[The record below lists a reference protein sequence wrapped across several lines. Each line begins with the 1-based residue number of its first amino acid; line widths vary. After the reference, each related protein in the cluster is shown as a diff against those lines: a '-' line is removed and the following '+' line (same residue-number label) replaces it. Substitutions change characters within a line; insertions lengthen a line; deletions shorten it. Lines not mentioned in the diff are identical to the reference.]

1 MAGDFNIC
9 MKAMARTQPT
19 PPNTHTRPHKNTN
32 TRSDP
37 DTLHSSHLALFRSA
51 APPQCCPCVYYGQN
65 MRRALLLN
73 GYLHCL
79 AFIVGM
85 DLFWLVGSI
94 LRVGAA

>member
-1 MAGDFNIC
+1 
-9 MKAMARTQPT
+9 
-19 PPNTHTRPHKNTN
+19 
-32 TRSDP
+32 
-37 DTLHSSHLALFRSA
+37 
-51 APPQCCPCVYYGQN
+51 

-94 LRVGAA
+94 LRVRVRLKTSASLLCFWLRVAVVLCV

>member
-9 MKAMARTQPT
+9 MKAMARAQPT
-19 PPNTHTRPHKNTN
+19 HTQNAHTRPHKKHAPRPRHAFTPP
-32 TRSDP
+32 RS
-37 DTLHSSHLALFRSA
+37 
-51 APPQCCPCVYYGQN
+51 PQCCPCVYYGQN

-94 LRVGAA
+94 LRVRDV